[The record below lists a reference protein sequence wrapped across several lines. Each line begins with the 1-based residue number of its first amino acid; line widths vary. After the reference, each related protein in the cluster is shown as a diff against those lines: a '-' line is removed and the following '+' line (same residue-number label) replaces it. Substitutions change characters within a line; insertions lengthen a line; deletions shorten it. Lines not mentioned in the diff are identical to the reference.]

1 MRYSRSFH
9 SYSDADLISGTELS
23 KLLGVSPMAVSKAKM
38 SNRIDSFDD
47 SKGRECFHRIVSA
60 QQFRAKKDRRHVT
73 TPTIGQKAAG
83 MDALAAQATA
93 HDPKFDFPRGKYGEP
108 LPNRAPTE
116 TFDFGAE
123 LVERKDLEISRAEKE
138 YQLSRL
144 AKLKADAVEGKLV
157 DKTVAFNKI
166 YGIASAAQEK
176 IVSNYITLAPQ
187 IVGKMTEAIVAAGFD
202 ELKIRKIAKEMEH
215 DVGEMIRKE
224 NLNSLRN
231 FTESLDNEEVLK

>member
-1 MRYSRSFH
+1 
-9 SYSDADLISGTELS
+9 
-23 KLLGVSPMAVSKAKM
+23 MAISKAKQ
-38 SNRIDSFDD
+38 SSRIDTFDD
-47 SKGRECFHRIVSA
+47 SKGREKFHSIVSA

-83 MDALAAQATA
+83 MDELAVQATA
-93 HDPKFDFPRGKYGEP
+93 HDPNFDVPRGKFGEP
-108 LPNRAPTE
+108 LPRKAPAE

-144 AKLKADAVEGKLV
+144 AKLKADAAEGKLV
-157 DKTVAFNKI
+157 DKAIAFNKI
-166 YGIASAAQEK
+166 YSIASSAQEK
-176 IVSNYITLAPQ
+176 IVSNFITLAPK
-187 IVGKMTEAIVAAGFD
+187 IIGTLTESLVAAGF
-202 ELKIRKIAKEMEH
+202 EETKVRLVAKDLEH
-215 DVGEMIRKE
+215 TVGEMIRKE